1 MTQQA
6 KNVRSSSS
14 DKSISVQVNPSPPP
28 PFSSFPPIISPQPRV
43 RLPFLLALHSSG
55 ENLARKPSEPLPIT
69 HITSQSLLD
78 TALFRNISIFTS
90 AQNWL
95 SLKKL
100 LEQRNI
106 FDLHEPPSHKPILQ
120 SCFLWPPFY
129 WWYSKQWYWYRTQIY
144 SKIGIRTDMCW
155 YMLLQSPKS
164 TQELVWMFGLEPI
177 CELWIALK
185 LRGLGATQLVVTALR
200 PRPLAALSDRRP
212 SRIVESSCAVMTIEN
227 IADTSFPQ
235 TRPKE

>member
-1 MTQQA
+1 MPKTGFLR
-6 KNVRSSSS
+6 RSCL
-14 DKSISVQVNPSPPP
+14 NN
-28 PFSSFPPIISPQPRV
+28 
-43 RLPFLLALHSSG
+43 
-55 ENLARKPSEPLPIT
+55 E
-69 HITSQSLLD
+69 
-78 TALFRNISIFTS
+78 IF
-90 AQNWL
+90 
-95 SLKKL
+95 
-100 LEQRNI
+100 
-106 FDLHEPPSHKPILQ
+106 SHKPILQ

-164 TQELVWMFGLEPI
+164 TQELVWMFGFEPI
-177 CELWIALK
+177 CKLWIALK

-212 SRIVESSCAVMTIEN
+212 SRIAESSCAVMTIEN

-235 TRPKE
+235 TRPKQWAALRDISAGNRSSKTQEISHGRSSALSKILRGCISMQK